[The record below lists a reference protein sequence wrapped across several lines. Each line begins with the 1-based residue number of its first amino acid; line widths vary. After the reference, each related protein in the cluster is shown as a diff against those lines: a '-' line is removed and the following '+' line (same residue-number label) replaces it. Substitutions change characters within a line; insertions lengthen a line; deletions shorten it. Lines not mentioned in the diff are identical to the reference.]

1 MPLILIEAP
10 SLADHRGMLIVGK
23 KVHDEGGDLMRLYT
37 TQHPWYCGI
46 DLHAQAMYVCILNQK
61 GDIVLHR
68 NMQTNP
74 ETF

>member
-1 MPLILIEAP
+1 
-10 SLADHRGMLIVGK
+10 
-23 KVHDEGGDLMRLYT
+23 MRLYT